1 MHRRRC
7 VRARGGSMW
16 LRDDCR
22 RDNGAGQRSAG
33 AVRGRICIHWN
44 GGAAGRRGVNIVRRG
59 EGARVHAAFDH
70 AAGLILTDVGA
81 GDTEAIVDALDG
93 GLDRRDAVLHR
104 PCRARDVEIGS
115 DGRGSRR
122 VALVDL
128 RQHGRGEGPALGP
141 GLRAVARAAD
151 GGGVISGLASA
162 RVAFYRVRLP
172 RVLEHALDQG
182 HRHLADH
189 ALERKL
195 QARVVTRNL
204 VVQVVLRP
212 VDRGRLDFIVDGGDG
227 RRVRGRRARPEL
239 RAALLRQGVE
249 EVAFGGVVR
258 RRLVLAL
265 ERPVVVGH
273 ARVPE
278 FYVAI
283 ALAFVQVVDN
293 LHPEALVDDALLD
306 ELFLHLGRQRPGR
319 RVLDE
324 RVGVVDLRAPIG
336 LVDGVPGVACHGSGA
351 RSGEAF
357 ERRGYNIFA
366 VAAAAVDGYRT
377 VEVADGWCL
386 F

>member
-1 MHRRRC
+1 
-7 VRARGGSMW
+7 MW

-44 GGAAGRRGVNIVRRG
+44 GGAAGRRGVNIIRRG
-59 EGARVHAAFDH
+59 ERARVHASVDD
-70 AAGLILTDVGA
+70 AAALIRADVGA
-81 GDTEAIVDALDG
+81 ADAEAIVDALDG
-93 GLDRRDAVLHR
+93 CLHRRDAVLHR
-104 PCRARDVEIGS
+104 PRRARDVEIGS

-141 GLRAVARAAD
+141 RLRAVARAAVVGGD

-162 RVAFYRVRLP
+162 RPAALRRIRLP

-306 ELFLHLGRQRPGR
+306 ELFLHLGWQRPGR